1 MLDQKTL
8 DRLWDFDHPELS
20 EQRFREAMADG
31 KYDADERAEL
41 ATQLGR
47 AIGLQGRFEEADAL
61 LDSLDGEDEP
71 TIGIRIVLE
80 RGRILNSS
88 GHPQMAV
95 PLFEQAAE
103 LGDHL
108 GEEFLAVD
116 ALHMLAIAD
125 ADHAELWTRSALEYA
140 STAHDANTRRWM
152 TVLHNNLGWILQR
165 SGRLTEALVEFQ
177 LAEQWA
183 ERVGTPAQQQYAREA
198 IAVCEHALAG

>member
-1 MLDQKTL
+1 MDDQK
-8 DRLWDFDHPELS
+8 F
-20 EQRFREAMADG
+20 
-31 KYDADERAEL
+31 DADERAEL

-61 LDSLDGEDEP
+61 LDSIDGEDEP
-71 TIGIRIVLE
+71 TIGIRIILE

-88 GHPQMAV
+88 GHPAMAV

-140 STAHDANTRRWM
+140 STAHDPNTRRWM
-152 TVLHNNLGWILQR
+152 VALHNNLGWALHGA
-165 SGRLTEALVEFQ
+165 GRFAEALVEFQ

-183 ERVGTPAQQQYAREA
+183 DRVGTPAQQQYARDA
-198 IAVCEHALAG
+198 IVECEHALAG